1 MTKNTTTTNAGPATQ
16 GQTKLVDYS
25 YPTSPNA
32 KKHGFGSV
40 GCYTV
45 SVATGHA
52 PARAVQAFADKNAA
66 FAFARTLPMPFHK
79 FQTF

>member
-1 MTKNTTTTNAGPATQ
+1 MKNQNTNTNAGPATQ
-16 GQTKLVDYS
+16 GRTKLVDYS
-25 YPTSPNA
+25 YPTSANA
-32 KKHGFGSV
+32 KKHGFSTV

-52 PARAVQAFADKNAA
+52 PARAVRAFADKTAA
-66 FAFARTLPMPFHK
+66 LAFARTLPMPFHK